1 MILRYFYFLPLAF
14 LAILPVTAQPRQ
26 VLDDT
31 LSFVLRDAVTVTA
44 TRLPTALRDA
54 PAPAEIFDART
65 IRALPLRSIS
75 DVLAL
80 SPGAV
85 VRDYGGTGSLQLASL
100 RGLGAEYTLVLLNGM
115 RLNSAQNSLVD
126 VGQITLRN
134 VDRVEIVR
142 GGLAAL
148 HGSNALGGVVN
159 IVTTRERAPLSV
171 ELGYGAFG
179 WKQATLGSGVTGR
192 RGRLFA
198 EARYEES
205 DNDFSFDWNGTL
217 LRRANATLLR
227 RSITAGGTL
236 LLARSVLSLHAD
248 MIDVDMGTPGAV
260 FSPAQG
266 RARQRDRHA
275 IVSVQLDA
283 QAAART
289 RLLAAF
295 GVRAG
300 RQEFADPDYRIGNAT
315 LHSVYDQTQLFAS
328 TSVEHT
334 LASGPR
340 AIAGLEGSVD
350 RLSGAGID
358 ALPTRVQM
366 AAFTS
371 TDIPVR
377 IRAVPLHL
385 YPALRFDLIH
395 DALATREPTDDLH
408 ALSPSIGLH
417 LGVLPGRL
425 ALRGRLARTF
435 GMPTFNQL
443 YWREGGNPALRPE
456 YSTAIDAGIVYDA
469 GTGLPGGELTWFH
482 HDISDKIV
490 WTPSAGMYWTPRNVQ
505 HVISTGVEAQVR
517 LEWQWLALRASA
529 QWMRARK
536 VNAAFAGDA
545 TQDKQLIYVPA
556 WSGALTLAAAPVDW
570 LTITFATRLLGSRF
584 YDETNSVALPAH
596 LVMDLAARATTT
608 VTGLETTWKLELLNA
623 FDASYTVVAFYPM
636 PGRHLRVSVETTI
649 Q

>member
-1 MILRYFYFLPLAF
+1 MILRYFYFPIIAM
-14 LAILPVTAQPRQ
+14 LAILPAAAQPREAHA
-26 VLDDT
+26 DT

-75 DVLAL
+75 DVIAL
-80 SPGAV
+80 SAGAA

-100 RGLGAEYTLVLLNGM
+100 RGLGAEYTLVLLDGM

-126 VGQITLRN
+126 VGQFTLRN

-142 GGLAAL
+142 GGLASL
-148 HGSNALGGVVN
+148 YGSNALGGVVN
-159 IVTTRERAPLSV
+159 IVTTRERPPLTAD
-171 ELGYGAFG
+171 LGYGAFG
-179 WKQATLGSGVTGR
+179 WKQAALGSGIAGR

-205 DNDFSFDWNGTL
+205 DNDFSFDWNGTP
-217 LRRANATLLR
+217 LRRANSTLLR

-236 LLARSVLSLHAD
+236 LLARSVLTLHAD
-248 MIDVDMGTPGAV
+248 VMDVDMGTPGAV
-260 FSPAQG
+260 FSAAQG

-283 QAAART
+283 QAAPRT
-289 RLLAAF
+289 RLRAAL
-295 GVRAG
+295 GARTG
-300 RQEFADPDYRIGNAT
+300 RQEFTDPDYRIGNTT
-315 LHSVYDQTQLFAS
+315 LRSVYDLTQLSAS
-328 TSVEHT
+328 ASVEH
-334 LASGPR
+334 AVVSEVR
-340 AIAGLEGSVD
+340 AIAGIEGSVD
-350 RLSGAGID
+350 RLDGAGI
-358 ALPTRVQM
+358 AAHPTRVQA

-377 IRAVPLHL
+377 IRAIALHI
-385 YPALRFDLIH
+385 YPALRYDMIH
-395 DALATREPTDDLH
+395 DAVTDTEPPDDLH

-425 ALRGRLARTF
+425 ALRGRIARTF

-456 YSTAIDAGIVYDA
+456 YSTAIDAGIAFDA
-469 GTGLPGGELTWFH
+469 GTGRPAVELTWFH

-490 WTPSAGMYWTPRNVQ
+490 WTPSAGIFWTPRNVQ
-505 HVISTGVEAQVR
+505 HVISTGVEAQAR
-517 LEWQWLALRASA
+517 FDWQWLALRASA

-556 WSGALTLAAAPVDW
+556 WSGALTLATAPAEW
-570 LTITFATRLLGSRF
+570 LTITLAARLLGTRF
-584 YDETNSVALPAH
+584 YDETNTAALPAH
-596 LVMDLAARATTT
+596 LVTDLAVRATTT
-608 VTGLETTWKLELLNA
+608 LTGLETTWKLELLNA
-623 FDASYTVVAFYPM
+623 LDGAYEVVAFYPM
-636 PGRHLRVSVETTI
+636 PGRHLRLSVGTTI
-649 Q
+649 R